1 MKFSLVLF
9 KYDTVGRCGFA
20 KFKDFSLAISLA
32 NHNLQLMKMPRFLSG
47 SAIIP
52 PKVIIHSSFKVKWKN
67 TLTCVTMSLHR
78 SDIDLPFLFAAP
90 FRNHYTAVHCRVLA
104 TLGWFCQQFMEER
117 CLLVQ
122 KCCQEEGQTAPTSF
136 LAILLS

>member
-32 NHNLQLMKMPRFLSG
+32 NHNLQLMKMPRFLGG

-78 SDIDLPFLFAAP
+78 SDIDLPCLFCSTFYGTTTLQCTVECWPLWVGFVNNLWRRDACWSKNVVRRKDRQPQPP
-90 FRNHYTAVHCRVLA
+90 F
-104 TLGWFCQQFMEER
+104 
-117 CLLVQ
+117 
-122 KCCQEEGQTAPTSF
+122 
-136 LAILLS
+136 